1 VPTVKLPSSTP
12 TKLTVTDIRVGSGPK
27 AADGDTLIVRYT
39 GVRSADGKQFD
50 SNFAPGKQPFELV
63 LGSGA
68 VIKGWDQGLVGVQE
82 GGERQLDIPADLA
95 YGATPPNTDV
105 IKPNDALSFVIDV
118 VKVFPNAPK
127 TDQPKVTI
135 TPAGNVGK
143 ATITELTV
151 GSGDLAP
158 VGTSVALRMVLY
170 RADTG
175 AELTSTW
182 GGPALVFDLGPT
194 STTYPGF
201 VEAVTGMKVGGR
213 RQVQIPYGSV
223 FNGQGSQRL
232 QLPAGIDIVVV
243 VDLIGF
249 YS

>member
-1 VPTVKLPSSTP
+1 VN
-12 TKLTVTDIRVGSGPK
+12 
-27 AADGDTLIVRYT
+27 GDTLIVRYT

-50 SNFAPGKQPFELV
+50 SNFAPGKQPFELM
-63 LGSGA
+63 LGTRT
-68 VIKGWDQGLVGVQE
+68 VIKGWDQGLLGVQE

-95 YGATPPNTDV
+95 YGANPPSTDV

-118 VKVFPNAPK
+118 IKVFPNAPK

-135 TPAGNVGK
+135 TPTGNV
-143 ATITELTV
+143 ATAQVTELTV
-151 GSGDLAP
+151 GTGDQP
-158 VGTSVALRMVLY
+158 PIGSSVALRMVLY

-182 GGPALVFDLGPT
+182 GGPVLVFDLGPT

-213 RQVQIPYGSV
+213 REVQIPYGTV
-223 FNGQGSQRL
+223 FNGQGSKRL
-232 QLPAGIDIVVV
+232 QLPSGIDVVVV